1 MYKED
6 KCRAEKY
13 RDMLLEETENFIIK
27 MREDSVKK
35 REEFIKNKNQDEL
48 RAELKN
54 MLGYPLCDYKKS
66 EVVGNIELIDVDEY
80 SEIYRVFVE
89 CLEGVHSYG
98 LLFLPKNCE
107 KSDLIIAM
115 HGKEGTPEI
124 ASSFY
129 DSCNYNDMVLRIRK
143 RNTAVYIP
151 QLLLWNERYGA
162 CPDNE
167 KMDVDLKQLG
177 GSNASL
183 EAFKIMKT
191 LDFIERN
198 PRINGNFGAIGMSYG
213 GFYTLLLTA
222 LDTRIR
228 ACMSSSFFNDRFIYN
243 WNDWIWFNSGNKFLD
258 SELCMLIFPRPL
270 YIAIGEND
278 PTFRAKNSLKYV
290 EKVEEIYTNSG
301 KFVFEKFDGEHE
313 FTKNDSGIEFVINE
327 VKHA

>member
-1 MYKED
+1 
-6 KCRAEKY
+6 
-13 RDMLLEETENFIIK
+13 
-27 MREDSVKK
+27 
-35 REEFIKNKNQDEL
+35 
-48 RAELKN
+48 
-54 MLGYPLCDYKKS
+54 
-66 EVVGNIELIDVDEY
+66 
-80 SEIYRVFVE
+80 
-89 CLEGVHSYG
+89 
-98 LLFLPKNCE
+98 
-107 KSDLIIAM
+107 
-115 HGKEGTPEI
+115 
-124 ASSFY
+124 
-129 DSCNYNDMVLRIRK
+129 
-143 RNTAVYIP
+143 
-151 QLLLWNERYGA
+151 
-162 CPDNE
+162 
-167 KMDVDLKQLG
+167 
-177 GSNASL
+177 
-183 EAFKIMKT
+183 
-191 LDFIERN
+191 DFIERN